1 MPVFASSCLCI
12 TMARLSAQLS
22 TRSFRTSR
30 GAYSY
35 FICVSFSLPHFPS
48 FTLCFFA
55 AIPLNLLGPLPSN
68 SSTVLFLRSCRAQQR
83 AKNGSQSFLFCS
95 LILPFPHHT
104 LSDLVPFRLTP
115 ESQSCTALLL
125 LWKSSSDRN
134 SAKALLGWLLPTD
147 LPFSVLLLHLA
158 NLM

>member
-104 LSDLVPFRLTP
+104 LSDLVPFHLTP

-125 LWKSSSDRN
+125 LGSHRPTVTLRKHCSDGC
-134 SAKALLGWLLPTD
+134 SPLISPSLCSCFTSPI
-147 LPFSVLLLHLA
+147 
-158 NLM
+158 